1 MKIICIGQNYAD
13 HIAEMNSM
21 VPKEPTVFSKPDT
34 ALLLDNRPFY
44 LPEYSDNVQ
53 YECELVIRITKN
65 GKYIN
70 KNLASNYYSEVGLGI
85 DFTARDLQKKFKES
99 GKPWLL
105 AKGFDNSAPVSKFI
119 PIKELKNPEN
129 IEFSL
134 LLNNKKVQHGF
145 SKDMIFSFEEIL
157 AYISK
162 FITLRMGDL
171 IFTGTPSG
179 VGKVNRGDVIK
190 GYIEDNLMLDFEIK

>member
-1 MKIICIGQNYAD
+1 MKIICIGHNYKD
-13 HIAEMNSM
+13 HIAEMKAEI
-21 VPKEPTVFSKPDT
+21 PKEPTVFSKPDT

-44 LPEYSDNVQ
+44 LPEYSDNIN
-53 YECELVIRITKN
+53 YECELIIRIIKN

-70 KNLASNYYSEVGLGI
+70 KNLAFNYYAEVGLGI
-85 DFTARDLQKKFKES
+85 DFTARDLQKKFKKE

-119 PIKELKNPEN
+119 PIKELKNPDN

-134 LLNNKKVQHGF
+134 FLNDKKVQHGF

-157 AYISK
+157 EYISK

-179 VGKVNRGDVIK
+179 VGKVKRGDNLK
-190 GYIEDNLMLDFEIK
+190 GYIEDNLMLDFIIK

>member
-179 VGKVNRGDVIK
+179 VGKVTRGDVIK
-190 GYIEDNLMLDFEIK
+190 GYIEDNLMLDFKIK